1 MLDNIFHM
9 KISIIIPAYNNA
21 HFTKQCVESIFAVGA
36 TCDFEVIVVDDGSHD
51 ETQEMLA
58 ALAHDVVVVRNE
70 ENRGFAKA
78 CNQGAR
84 RARGAYVVFLN
95 NDTKVTEGWL
105 DVLVREMDAHPQTG
119 IAGSKLLYED
129 GSVQHAGIAFS
140 DNHLPFNIYA
150 RERSDAPFV
159 NRRRAFQAVTGAC
172 LIIARDFFTEIGGF
186 DERYIN
192 GLEDVDLCLRAR
204 AAKRD
209 VIYCPK
215 SVVYHFESK
224 TDGRYNHLTENEQ
237 LFLSLWGDTV
247 VVDNKTLIADDGYLD
262 DKDTVKVL
270 LVEKDHRIAALEWEN
285 DVIKSSKFWALRTT
299 YLAVKGKVMRL
310 FGR

>member
-1 MLDNIFHM
+1 MRV
-9 KISIIIPAYNNA
+9 SIVIPVYNNA

-36 TCDFEVIVVDDGSHD
+36 ACDCEVIVVDNGSHD

-58 ALAHDVVVVRNE
+58 AFGKKVVVVRNE
-70 ENRGFAKA
+70 ENRGFAKG
-78 CNQGAR
+78 CNHGAKT
-84 RARGAYVVFLN
+84 ATGEYLVFLN
-95 NDTKVTEGWL
+95 NDTKVTAGWL
-105 DVLVREMDAHPQTG
+105 DALVAEMTSHKKTG
-119 IAGSKLLYED
+119 IARSKLLYED

-204 AAKRD
+204 AAK
-209 VIYCPK
+209 
-215 SVVYHFESK
+215 
-224 TDGRYNHLTENEQ
+224 G
-237 LFLSLWGDTV
+237 
-247 VVDNKTLIADDGYLD
+247 
-262 DKDTVKVL
+262 
-270 LVEKDHRIAALEWEN
+270 
-285 DVIKSSKFWALRTT
+285 
-299 YLAVKGKVMRL
+299 M
-310 FGR
+310 

>member
-1 MLDNIFHM
+1 M
-9 KISIIIPAYNNA
+9 KVSIIIPVYNNA

-36 TCDFEVIVVDDGSHD
+36 ACDFEVIVVDNGSQD
-51 ETQEMLA
+51 QTQAMLA
-58 ALAHDVVVVRNE
+58 ACAHDVIVVRNE
-70 ENRGFAKA
+70 DNRGFAKA
-78 CNQGAR
+78 CNQGAQ
-84 RARGAYVVFLN
+84 RARGTYLVFLN

-105 DVLVREMDAHPQTG
+105 DALVREMDTHPQTG

-150 RERSDAPFV
+150 RERSDASFV
-159 NRRRAFQAVTGAC
+159 NRRRALQAVTGAC
-172 LIIARDFFTEIGGF
+172 LIISRDFFTEVGGF
-186 DERYIN
+186 DERYVN
-192 GLEDVDLCLRAR
+192 GLEDVDLCLRVR
-204 AAKRD
+204 ATKKD
-209 VIYCPK
+209 VVYCPE

-224 TDGRYNHLTENEQ
+224 TAGRYDHLTENEE

-247 VVDNKTLIADDGYLD
+247 VVVDNKILIARDGYLD
-262 DKDTVKVL
+262 DKETVKVL